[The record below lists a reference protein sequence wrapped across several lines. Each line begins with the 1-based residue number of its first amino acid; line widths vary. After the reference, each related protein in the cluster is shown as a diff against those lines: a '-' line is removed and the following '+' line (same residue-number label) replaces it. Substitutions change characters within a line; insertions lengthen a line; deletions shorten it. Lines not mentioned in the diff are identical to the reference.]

1 MPHNETEEEIHACLY
16 TCYYFDK
23 TLSVLLLRP
32 PSLPDLKVDPTQ
44 LIHMDPDLPTTPII
58 RGIVEFAHIK
68 STLVNI
74 LLDSNKM
81 GDMDKAN
88 VLSNLV
94 ARAHAVH
101 SDLEIVRSDMTSYS
115 HSHEIQGTKFLQ
127 HRSRQEQRFS
137 TSWGTIQR
145 EWLSMDFNYYSV
157 LTTII
162 RARSSVL
169 KSRLVCE
176 ECLFT
181 ARKALTTLR
190 AMQEAFSGHATSVD
204 SYPSFLTWYTF
215 HLALR
220 RRMKLTGLGRCYYTR
235 YLLSS
240 FFFATLLQHRIKGT
254 SR

>member
-1 MPHNETEEEIHACLY
+1 MPHNEVEEDIHACVY

-32 PSLPDLKVDPTQ
+32 PSLPDLKVEPTK
-44 LIHMDPDLPTTPII
+44 LIHMDPDLPTTPMI

-68 STLVNI
+68 HTLVNI
-74 LLDSNKM
+74 LLDSKKM
-81 GDMDKAN
+81 GDMEKAN
-88 VLSNLV
+88 VLSNLM

-101 SDLEIVRSDMTSYS
+101 SDLEIVGPNRSKSRESQWTNI
-115 HSHEIQGTKFLQ
+115 IQD
-127 HRSRQEQRFS
+127 RRRQEQEFS
-137 TSWGTIQR
+137 ESWGNLRR

-176 ECLFT
+176 ECLFA

-190 AMQEAFSGHATSVD
+190 ALQEAFSSHATSVD
-204 SYPSFLTWYTF
+204 SYPYFLTWYAV
-215 HLALR
+215 HLTLDIR
-220 RRMKLTGLGRCYYTR
+220 KTLTHPGQCYYTH
-235 YLLSS
+235 YPHSS
-240 FFFATLLQHRIKGT
+240 FCFATSLRHRIPGIL
-254 SR
+254 R